1 MPSGF
6 RAACGITCVPHVC
19 GTWAS
24 YSPVED
30 EVSEGGGLRGA
41 LVPGGAPSLL
51 GCCFS
56 AAGSV
61 GATAWNVQFSKDRLY
76 LVDVINT
83 WKKCQVGPS
92 HKNLWFTLWKSS

>member
-6 RAACGITCVPHVC
+6 RAACGITRVPHVC

-24 YSPVED
+24 YSPAED
-30 EVSEGGGLRGA
+30 EVSKGGGLPRA
-41 LVPGGAPSLL
+41 LVPGGASSLL

-61 GATAWNVQFSKDRLY
+61 RDTAWNVQFAKDRLY
-76 LVDVINT
+76 LVDVVNT
-83 WKKCQVGPS
+83 
-92 HKNLWFTLWKSS
+92 